1 MKTRRFRGKNLR
13 EALDKVKAALGEDAI
28 IVSTRK
34 ADGAGGDFGSG
45 ASCVE
50 VEATAP
56 ILEEGKNGAGQ
67 TDESRYS
74 DFDDIQDPGD
84 LAALFGEKPVST
96 MDEPAL
102 GAPIADAPIA
112 EGGAEVSDLF
122 YELCD
127 TGVGEDTAREIISR
141 ASEEGGGSGEDSP
154 GGLREQVKNM
164 IALLFEVSGPIAGQT
179 EGKGEGPQICNFIGP
194 TGAGKTTTI
203 AKIAARC
210 TKRRLKVGL
219 ITLDTQR
226 AGGAEHMKKLADS
239 LRLPLIIAA
248 SRDQLD
254 QALAKFRR
262 ADVILVDSPGRSI
275 GNEAGMRELE
285 AFFGEGRPGENYLV
299 LAANTHSEDLRR
311 MGESFS
317 RVPLGGLIFTKLDE
331 ASRFGVIFELH
342 MDLGVPVAY
351 LTLGQRI
358 PGNLEE
364 ASPERLARLVLSPES
379 EWVSAREVAV

>member
-28 IVSTRK
+28 IVTTRK

-84 LAALFGEKPVST
+84 LAALFGEEPVST
-96 MDEPAL
+96 MDEPAM

-112 EGGAEVSDLF
+112 ERGAEVSDLF

-141 ASEEGGGSGEDSP
+141 AGEEAGGSGEDSP
-154 GGLREQVKNM
+154 GGLRGQVKNM
-164 IALLFEVSGPIAGQT
+164 IALLFEVSGPIGGPT
-179 EGKGEGPQICNFIGP
+179 KGEGSQIYNFIGP

-239 LRLPLIIAA
+239 LRLPLITAA
-248 SRDQLD
+248 SRDSLD
-254 QALAKFRR
+254 RALVKFRP

-285 AFFGEGRPGENYLV
+285 ALFGEGRPGENYLV